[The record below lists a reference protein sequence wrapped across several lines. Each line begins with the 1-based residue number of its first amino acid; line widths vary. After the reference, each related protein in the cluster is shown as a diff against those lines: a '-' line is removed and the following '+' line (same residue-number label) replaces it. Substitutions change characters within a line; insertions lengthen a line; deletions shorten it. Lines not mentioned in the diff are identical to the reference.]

1 VTLRHAVEYVAAAYL
16 LVWVAVLAYM
26 LLIGQKVRRMQAELE
41 RLEAAVA
48 AAEGS
53 APAGTPRSE
62 APATRT

>member
-41 RLEAAVA
+41 RLEAAVDA
-48 AAEGS
+48 VEGS
-53 APAGTPRSE
+53 APADAPRSE
-62 APATRT
+62 APATST

>member
-48 AAEGS
+48 ADGGS
-53 APAGTPRSE
+53 APAGSARSE
-62 APATRT
+62 APATHT